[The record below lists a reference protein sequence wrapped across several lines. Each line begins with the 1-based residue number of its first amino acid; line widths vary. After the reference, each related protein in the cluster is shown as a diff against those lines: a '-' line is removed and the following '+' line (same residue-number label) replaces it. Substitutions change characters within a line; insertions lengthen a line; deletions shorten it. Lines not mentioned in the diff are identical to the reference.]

1 MAKGTSLSCPDTQ
14 QPASVANPLDA
25 GPNAAARTAHVD
37 RAIKTLTTL
46 LAKQAARECIQSEH
60 QHKDDK
66 S

>member
-1 MAKGTSLSCPDTQ
+1 MG
-14 QPASVANPLDA
+14 NPIDA